1 MAKYPVPEN
10 VIVLASAARY
20 DEGEGRVVPAVLLN
34 PQPVELDSR
43 EPPDGHYGLHVR
55 YPDGE
60 ERGWYPPAA
69 PSAPAPKALT
79 RYEFLSLFTSDE
91 KAAALALKG
100 STLALFWL
108 NYEAAETFER
118 DHPDTVAG
126 LAALVATSCIT
137 QERTDEVIAGWPKV

>member
-1 MAKYPVPEN
+1 MTTYPRGDL
-10 VIVLASAARY
+10 IVLAAPARY
-20 DEGEGRVVPAVLLN
+20 DEDEKRVVPSIPMD
-34 PQPVELDSR
+34 PQPASLDSR

-60 ERGWYPPAA
+60 ERGWYPPA
-69 PSAPAPKALT
+69 PPVDPAPKALT
-79 RYEFLSLFTSDE
+79 RYEFLSLFTSQE
-91 KAAALALKG
+91 KAAALDLKA

-118 DHPDTVAG
+118 DHPDTAAG

-137 QERTDEVIAGWPKV
+137 QERADAVLENWPTA